1 MNWVRK
7 ESSEQ
12 CSRESPLCTAKG
24 GGRENDPGEGDRY
37 LRVMNPPP
45 SLLDSTRKNSPDFR
59 PQFSSFQ
66 QINLAFTVADTVS
79 NIKRGTVDVRN
90 GQ

>member
-1 MNWVRK
+1 MHG
-7 ESSEQ
+7 EGE
-12 CSRESPLCTAKG
+12 G
-24 GGRENDPGEGDRY
+24 ENNPGEAEGDRY
-37 LRVMNPPP
+37 LRVMNPLSDSSPLSP
-45 SLLDSTRKNSPDFR
+45 DSTRKNSPDFR

>member
-1 MNWVRK
+1 MHG
-7 ESSEQ
+7 EGE
-12 CSRESPLCTAKG
+12 G
-24 GGRENDPGEGDRY
+24 ENNPGEAEGDRY
-37 LRVMNPPP
+37 LRVMNPL
-45 SLLDSTRKNSPDFR
+45 SDSSPLSSDNTRKNSPDFR

>member
-1 MNWVRK
+1 MHG
-7 ESSEQ
+7 EGE
-12 CSRESPLCTAKG
+12 G
-24 GGRENDPGEGDRY
+24 ENNPGEAEGDRY
-37 LRVMNPPP
+37 LRVMNPLSDSSPL
-45 SLLDSTRKNSPDFR
+45 SSDSTRKNSPDFR

>member
-1 MNWVRK
+1 MFA
-7 ESSEQ
+7 
-12 CSRESPLCTAKG
+12 PLRT
-24 GGRENDPGEGDRY
+24 GEGENNRGEGIVTY
-37 LRVMNPPP
+37 A
-45 SLLDSTRKNSPDFR
+45 SWTLLAIPAPFSSDSTRKNSPDFR